1 MQPMMAH
8 DEDSI
13 SVKDI
18 GEDEPQQT
26 SSSLKK
32 KWMASSVLLLV
43 ILVYL
48 FAGAL
53 IFSALERPGA
63 VQASD
68 DFDAALLRLASE
80 NDCLDEEDVAELMYI
95 VTKAIGEGAYASGH
109 PYASLMTLET
119 DNETAFVSMWSVQSN
134 FVFVTSV
141 VTTVGR
147 HINLFQTNK
156 HFLMY
161 SLWRVILIPVA
172 KECNCTLNGHK
183 CCTKL

>member
-32 KWMASSVLLLV
+32 KWMTSLVLLLV

-53 IFSALERPGA
+53 IFSALERPVA
-63 VQASD
+63 VQASE

-119 DNETAFVSMWSVQSN
+119 DNETAFVPMWSVQSN

-156 HFLMY
+156 HFRMY
-161 SLWRVILIPVA
+161 FL
-172 KECNCTLNGHK
+172 
-183 CCTKL
+183 